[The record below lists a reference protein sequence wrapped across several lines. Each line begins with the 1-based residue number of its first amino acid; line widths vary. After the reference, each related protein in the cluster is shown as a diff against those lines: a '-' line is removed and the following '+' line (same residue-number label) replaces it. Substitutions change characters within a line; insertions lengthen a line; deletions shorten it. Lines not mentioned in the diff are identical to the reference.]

1 MTKTEQRENAAVSWL
16 KSPKHAYEDRYRLLT
31 KDIAVVGQSGRGEL
45 FGVLDGIGSAPRGM
59 AAAQA
64 IADCLANFFLKK
76 DAYSADWQGINNLLY
91 KTNLDIFNWGFMAG
105 SDRPLGGCAGTVA
118 WLRDGQVSMFHAG
131 DTVGML
137 LREGKEPRMLT
148 RMHEIHGDIYRFFGL
163 GETLEIDVETCSVE
177 EGDLILLMSD
187 GVTKAYSTT
196 EAANLVSEIFDK
208 TGNIAAAAHE
218 LVTRSR
224 SKKSSDDITALV
236 IEIVDE

>member
-1 MTKTEQRENAAVSWL
+1 
-16 KSPKHAYEDRYRLLT
+16 
-31 KDIAVVGQSGRGEL
+31 
-45 FGVLDGIGSAPRGM
+45 
-59 AAAQA
+59 
-64 IADCLANFFLKK
+64 
-76 DAYSADWQGINNLLY
+76 
-91 KTNLDIFNWGFMAG
+91 
-105 SDRPLGGCAGTVA
+105 
-118 WLRDGQVSMFHAG
+118 
-131 DTVGML
+131 
-137 LREGKEPRMLT
+137 MLT